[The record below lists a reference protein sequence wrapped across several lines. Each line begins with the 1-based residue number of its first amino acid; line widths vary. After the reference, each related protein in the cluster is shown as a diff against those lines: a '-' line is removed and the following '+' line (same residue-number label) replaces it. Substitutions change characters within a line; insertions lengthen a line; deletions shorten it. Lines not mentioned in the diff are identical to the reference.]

1 MQITLNLD
9 EALLNEA
16 FKLTNLTTQE
26 ELLNLALQELVR
38 SRSGSSGGSC
48 SKRNLLDLAGQ
59 IQFTPDFDHK
69 ALRETR
75 HVAD

>member
-1 MQITLNLD
+1 MQITFNLD

-16 FKLTNLTTQE
+16 LQLTNLTTQE
-26 ELLNLALQELVR
+26 ELLNLALQEFVR
-38 SRSGSSGGSC
+38 LR
-48 SKRNLLDLAGQ
+48 KKKNLLDLAGK

-75 HVAD
+75 HAAD

>member
-9 EALLNEA
+9 ETLINEA
-16 FKLTNLTTQE
+16 LQLTNLTTQE
-26 ELLNLALQELVR
+26 ELIKLALKEFVR
-38 SRSGSSGGSC
+38 SRRR
-48 SKRNLLDLAGQ
+48 RNLLDLAGQ

-75 HVAD
+75 HSAD

>member
-16 FKLTNLTTQE
+16 LQLTNLTTQE
-26 ELLNLALQELVR
+26 ELLNLALQEFIRLR
-38 SRSGSSGGSC
+38 R
-48 SKRNLLDLAGQ
+48 KKNLLDLAGK
-59 IQFTPDFDHK
+59 IQFTPDFNHK

-75 HVAD
+75 DAAD

>member
-9 EALLNEA
+9 EALLNDA
-16 FKLTNLTTQE
+16 LQLTNLTTQD
-26 ELLNLALQELVR
+26 ELIELALQELVR
-38 SRSGSSGGSC
+38 SRR
-48 SKRNLLDLAGQ
+48 KKDLLDLAGQ
-59 IQFTPDFDHK
+59 IQFISNFDHK

>member
-1 MQITLNLD
+1 MRITLNLD

-16 FKLTNLTTQE
+16 LQLTSLNTQE

-38 SRSGSSGGSC
+38 SRSGSSGASRR
-48 SKRNLLDLAGQ
+48 KKNLLDLAGQ